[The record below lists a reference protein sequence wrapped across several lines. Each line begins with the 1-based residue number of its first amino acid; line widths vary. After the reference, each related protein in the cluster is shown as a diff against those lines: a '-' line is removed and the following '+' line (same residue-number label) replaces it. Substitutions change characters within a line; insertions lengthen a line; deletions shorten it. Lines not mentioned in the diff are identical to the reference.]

1 MSERK
6 IIVIP
11 PKPQLEHRKEVGVY
25 CRVSSNKPEQL
36 ESLAAQISELV
47 RFVRLAGMYNL
58 YDVYIDIMSGSETE
72 NRYGFLRMLEDCRR
86 HAINLIVCKS
96 ISRFGRNT
104 EEMLRSIREIKE
116 HGVNVFFQLENINTL
131 DSDTE
136 HILTIIEAHREYEI
150 KAKSESIRAGLEA
163 RAKTG
168 SSGFYRRRCYGYQKG
183 SDGELEIVPEEA
195 DVVRTIF
202 DLYLKGASIGRI
214 AAILTERGIKSP
226 TGKDRWY
233 NRTIDELLSNEKYIG
248 DVVLVKSIAPRG
260 KRGRRIKNDGY
271 ADQYRMSDSHPA
283 IVSQEAFE
291 AVQAEKKRRSN
302 FEVSEEGKK
311 RRTNRY
317 SSTYQPLQTDSH
329 DV

>member
-260 KRGRRIKNDGY
+260 KRGRRIKNDG
-271 ADQYRMSDSHPA
+271 
-283 IVSQEAFE
+283 
-291 AVQAEKKRRSN
+291 
-302 FEVSEEGKK
+302 
-311 RRTNRY
+311 
-317 SSTYQPLQTDSH
+317 
-329 DV
+329 